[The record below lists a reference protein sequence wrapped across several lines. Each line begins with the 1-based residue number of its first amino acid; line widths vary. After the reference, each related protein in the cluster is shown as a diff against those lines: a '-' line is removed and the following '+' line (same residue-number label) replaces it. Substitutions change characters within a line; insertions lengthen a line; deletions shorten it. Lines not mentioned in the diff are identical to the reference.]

1 MQRDFGVWLGEE
13 GAHRK
18 QDEWGSGCVWMDE
31 RWEIRVGRCSDA
43 QQFGERL
50 IFLVLRVAP
59 VQAGLLERL
68 I

>member
-31 RWEIRVGRCSDA
+31 RWEIRV
-43 QQFGERL
+43 Q
-50 IFLVLRVAP
+50 
-59 VQAGLLERL
+59 
-68 I
+68 